1 MIAVDL
7 GLEQSFFNS
16 ADNRRVWPAATPR
29 PPACGQR
36 TRIIDMNIHQVSVN
50 YAPEQDRLLIRING
64 REGGELRAWLTR
76 RLALALWPVLSQ
88 TAAAQMTKLAGP
100 AAPAASLDEQRD
112 QLLDTF
118 QKEALLR
125 TGDFKTPYKDRQG
138 QPANAVLGPE
148 PLLLTEVKVTLM
160 GSGQVRLQMLE
171 KLPGSDTVRNFQVMM
186 DAQLTNGLLH
196 LLHQSLNASQWLE
209 PVASASLKPANSSE
223 VPELAMEPA
232 KPRYL
237 N

>member
-1 MIAVDL
+1 
-7 GLEQSFFNS
+7 
-16 ADNRRVWPAATPR
+16 
-29 PPACGQR
+29 
-36 TRIIDMNIHQVSVN
+36 MNIHQVSVS

-64 REGGELRAWLTR
+64 KEGGELRAWLTR
-76 RLALALWPVLSQ
+76 RLALALLPVLNQ

-100 AAPAASLDEQRD
+100 AAPGASLDEQRS

-125 TGDFKTPYKDRQG
+125 TGDFKTPYEDRRG

-209 PVASASLKPANSSE
+209 PVAPASLMPATSSE
-223 VPELAMEPA
+223 VPELAMGPA